1 MRKLDNILLYV
12 DEVPDPTVLE
22 RGLLIAET
30 YGAKI
35 TIAGVVESFG
45 SHAPL
50 SRPDLDLRQ
59 LELQLV
65 EERKRQLTEAAERFD
80 GRGVSISTMVLVGD
94 PVVSIIELVQDRDID
109 LLIKAPEPE
118 EGLRGRLFGG
128 IDMQLLRACPC
139 PVEIGHPQKIGASN
153 RALVAIDYDGD
164 DDARS
169 RLNDRILDAALLATH
184 GRHPEIYIVHAWSLY
199 GYTLLAH
206 GRGSMP
212 PDRLNEA
219 VEQERAKRQ
228 QWLENRVERFRSGVE
243 ASRRSDFKPVLELLQ
258 GKPES
263 VIPRRIRELD
273 VDVVGIGTASR
284 SGLKGLLTGNTAEE
298 MLYRIDCAVVVLKPE
313 GFVSPVQ

>member
-1 MRKLDNILLYV
+1 MRKLDNLLLYV
-12 DEVPDPTVLE
+12 GEVPYPTILE
-22 RGLLIAET
+22 RVVLIAEA

-45 SHAPL
+45 SHAIL
-50 SRPDLDLRQ
+50 SRPDLDLREI
-59 LELQLV
+59 ELQLL
-65 EERKRQLTEAAERFD
+65 EERKGQLTDAVGRID
-80 GRGVSISTMVLVGD
+80 DRGVSISIMVLVGD

-139 PVEIGHPQKIGASN
+139 PVEIGHPQKIGGAN

-164 DDARS
+164 DDVRS
-169 RLNDRILDAALLATH
+169 RLNDRILDSALLATH

-212 PDRLNEA
+212 PDRLNET

-228 QWLENRVERFRSGVE
+228 EWLENRVERFRSGVD
-243 ASRRSDFKPVLELLQ
+243 ASRQSDFKPVLELLQ
-258 GKPES
+258 GKPEL

-273 VDVVGIGTASR
+273 ADVLGIGTASR
-284 SGLKGLLTGNTAEE
+284 SGLKGLLIGNTAEE
-298 MLYRIDCAVVVLKPE
+298 ILYRVDCAVVVLKPE